1 MRKSEFTDLVNRLKH
16 DDDFLRG
23 IINFV
28 NDKLASGSQ
37 NEIPLYDMI
46 WFGKRKKGLFST
58 LRDRFGLTR
67 RQAVLMVLHILNQ
80 SKVSYWAY
88 PSYSGF
94 RFHEY
99 IKYMVDENRH
109 IYSWAKPLF
118 KTGMWAVPCTH
129 IVLSFKLKGCNN
141 G

>member
-1 MRKSEFTDLVNRLKH
+1 MRKTEFADLVNRLKH
-16 DDDFLRG
+16 DDNFLEE

-28 NDKLASGSQ
+28 NDKLASGTQ

-67 RQAVLMVLHILNQ
+67 RQAVLMVLHIL
-80 SKVSYWAY
+80 SHPRTFYWAY
-88 PSYSGF
+88 PSHSGF
-94 RFHEY
+94 RFCEY
-99 IKYMVDENRH
+99 INYMLGKNRRIH
-109 IYSWAKPLF
+109 PWAKPLF

-129 IVLSFKLKGCNN
+129 IVLGFKLKEEIER
-141 G
+141 